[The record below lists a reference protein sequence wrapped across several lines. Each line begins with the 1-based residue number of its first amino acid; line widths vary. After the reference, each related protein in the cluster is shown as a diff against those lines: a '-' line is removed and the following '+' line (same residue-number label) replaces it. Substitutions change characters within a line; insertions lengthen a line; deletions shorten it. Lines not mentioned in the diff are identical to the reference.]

1 MGTVIVQLMHPGG
14 EPGQCSKKT
23 VGSIIP
29 WNTNGHC
36 RKFMVHNGEYVS
48 SRTQKQPIKDS
59 LIFWGEWEPPSIIK
73 SIYGIKSVPQCL
85 LEPVFSGGMPKGAL
99 NTDPMIFGKRF
110 YFTNCRQNNNK
121 KNNPTLLQ
129 QLTSGSLILFGSHS
143 DGAFLLDTVF
153 VVKEGHKIKKIGDAE
168 KIIKQHGN
176 ESLYCANLGPL
187 FSGRCGSSFFS
198 QYTLYEGVTYDERS
212 EYGGMFSFVPARVGN
227 SSPFN
232 RIPFANSGIL
242 LGCVSPKLKQNFRR
256 TEFSN
261 IKCVSNIFD
270 LVVKEV
276 VGQNCVLGIRFED
289 IKCP

>member
-1 MGTVIVQLMHPGG
+1 MHPGG
-14 EPGQCSKKT
+14 EPGQCSKNQSLT
-23 VGSIIP
+23 VRSIIP

-59 LIFWGEWEPPSIIK
+59 LIFWGEWEPHSIIK

-85 LEPVFSGGMPKGAL
+85 LEPVFSGKMPKGAL
-99 NTDPMIFGKRF
+99 NTDPMIFGERF
-110 YFTNCRQNNNK
+110 YFTNCRQNNKNNK
-121 KNNPTLLQ
+121 KKSTSLQ
-129 QLTSGSLILFGSHS
+129 KLTRGSLILFGSHS
-143 DGAFLLDTVF
+143 GGAFLLDTVF

-168 KIIKQHGN
+168 KIIKRYGN
-176 ESLYCANLGPL
+176 ESLYCANLEPL

-232 RIPFANSGIL
+232 RIPFVNSGIL
-242 LGCVSPKLKQNFRR
+242 HCCVINPELQQNFKR

-261 IKCVSNIFD
+261 IKCVSNIFN
-270 LVVKEV
+270 LVVKKV
-276 VGQNCVLGIRFED
+276 VGQSCVLGIRFED
-289 IKCP
+289 I